1 MPFSGNFQHD
11 FYINSRQ
18 QSASPKRYQLVGRA
32 YQPVPAEDDIH
43 EESSLSNFVC
53 CGVYL
58 ADLHALLKHYED
70 QHIRFATEDGTS
82 YYGTSRGRKVMA
94 MDIEPCDFLPGNSEE
109 EWGAVSA
116 FDNTILRTVNPG
128 HFRSHSAPVRPTQY
142 PQSMRGMPPQ
152 LLGSQTDQ
160 SRLIQSILSSTT
172 IDPTLAEQTHS
183 AGHKES
189 NRRDRPYVCPVPGC
203 GKSYKNPNGLKY
215 HTSHGHDGTELIVE
229 RPHKCPIP
237 NCNKKYKNPNG
248 LKYHMAHVHQMT
260 RHGNALTKPLAKKLA
275 GNKSRAEDS
284 DGSDS
289 EETNF
294 ASPK

>member
-1 MPFSGNFQHD
+1 MTYNAGYHHD
-11 FYINSRQ
+11 FYMSPKQ

-32 YQPVPAEDDIH
+32 YQQVPAEDVIH

-128 HFRSHSAPVRPTQY
+128 HFRSHSAPVRSSQL
-142 PQSMRGMPPQ
+142 PQQMRGMPPQ
-152 LLGSQTDQ
+152 LMASQNDQ

-172 IDPTLAEQTHS
+172 IDPSLAEQPHGPNS
-183 AGHKES
+183 KEHG
-189 NRRDRPYVCPVPGC
+189 RRDRPYVCPVPGC

-215 HTSHGHDGTELIVE
+215 HTSHGHDGTELVVE
-229 RPHKCPIP
+229 RPHKCPIS
-237 NCNKKYKNPNG
+237 NCGKKYKNPNG

-260 RHGNALTKPLAKKLA
+260 RHGNALTKPPSKKSGA
-275 GNKSRAEDS
+275 SSSRRHYMD
-284 DGSDS
+284 SDS
-289 EETNF
+289 ESNNF
-294 ASPK
+294 ASTK